1 MKTVQT
7 YLTEL
12 EQTVAVQQE
21 VRDALNKLLANT
33 FVTYLVAHNFHWN
46 VKGENFVDLHKQFG
60 DIYDEHWGALDEI
73 AERIRAV
80 GQLVD
85 GSAIR
90 LVGNADVKESP
101 IGISGT
107 EMVAALLNAE
117 QSCAMSCNVLVQ
129 KAEAVKDQA
138 SVDLGIKRLGV
149 HEKFAWML
157 KSILGID

>member
-1 MKTVQT
+1 MKTVQH

-33 FVTYLVAHNFHWN
+33 FVTYLIAHNFHWN
-46 VKGENFVDLHKQFG
+46 VKGERFIELHKQFG
-60 DIYDEHWGALDEI
+60 DIYEEHWDSLDEI

-90 LVGNADVKESP
+90 LVGNADIKESP
-101 IGISGT
+101 INITSA

-117 QSCAMSCNVLVQ
+117 QACSTSCAILVQ
-129 KAEAVKDQA
+129 KAEAIKDQV
-138 SVDLGIKRLGV
+138 SMDLGIKRAAA
-149 HEKFAWML
+149 HDKFAWML
-157 KSILGID
+157 KSILGVE